1 MYLILSYNGV
11 IKLYIWIL
19 QMKELK
25 YLNKFFLKYRNK
37 IIIGILITII
47 ARIFA
52 LVAPNL
58 VGDSITLI
66 EKYFLENSINEN
78 LLKEKLLINIFLIIG
93 SAFVAGIFTF
103 LMRQTLINVSRYIE
117 FDLKNE
123 IYNKYQELDQKF
135 YKNNRTGDLMNRISE
150 DVSKVRMYVG
160 PALMYT
166 INTIALF
173 IIIISYMISVAPA
186 LTVYTIIPL
195 PILSFL
201 IFKLSKKIN
210 IKSKKVQ
217 ESLSRI
223 TTYTQESFSGISVI
237 KSNTIEKEVINSMMN
252 YSNDTKQKNI
262 DLAKFQSWFFPMMI
276 LLIGISNII
285 VIFIGGKQYINNEID
300 LGVLAEFIIYVTM
313 LTWPVATVGW
323 VTSIVQQAEASQ
335 KRINEFLK
343 EKSSIKNQF
352 YNNYDFKGEIE
363 FNNVKLIYPETKIVA
378 INNLSFKIDNGKS
391 LGIIGGVGS
400 GKSTIAEL
408 ILRNYDPNN
417 GEVLIDNKDLKKHNL
432 DIVRQNIGYVPQST
446 FLFSDSI
453 SNNIKFG
460 NINAS
465 EDDVIRFSKFA
476 NVHKD
481 IDSFYDKYN
490 SVLGERG
497 INLSGGQRQRIA
509 IARALIKKPKIIIL
523 DDSLSA
529 VDTETED
536 KIFKNILNDITNCTK
551 IIISHRISTVKHC
564 DKIIVMNE
572 GKKVQE
578 GSHSEL
584 IKIEGYY
591 SEIYNQQIK
600 GK

>member
-1 MYLILSYNGV
+1 
-11 IKLYIWIL
+11 
-19 QMKELK
+19 MKELK

-186 LTVYTIIPL
+186 LTAYTIIPL

-343 EKSSIKNQF
+343 EKSNIKNQF

-572 GKKVQE
+572 GEKVQE